1 LDRESW
7 SIEGL
12 IRIIDDAKMKVEE
25 DDIDVGD
32 AADRL
37 KKERRFYVAAS
48 DRSGTMVENSIEV
61 ASSHPQAPI
70 VLNVGAAHTEGV
82 VELLKGRSA
91 SLAVIAPVALGT
103 GDPNGSMSA
112 DEYGRKLDRKSVDPS
127 GSLGAILDGRSQK
140 PSSVLNEEW
149 LQFMGNTLYAI
160 VKLTAAAGAGGDP
173 PFDLGN
179 DVLNIG
185 GAEIPP
191 DSIHLLEGDV
201 IFAVT
206 LPDGQ
211 EFFVRA
217 KQIDSETKNLDDEVS
232 LEQAL
237 LKALENVTTETST
250 NVDDISTEKLPLVEP
265 APGTLARISKQLKE
279 LENSGPLSKETII

>member
-1 LDRESW
+1 
-7 SIEGL
+7 
-12 IRIIDDAKMKVEE
+12 
-25 DDIDVGD
+25 
-32 AADRL
+32 
-37 KKERRFYVAAS
+37 
-48 DRSGTMVENSIEV
+48 
-61 ASSHPQAPI
+61 
-70 VLNVGAAHTEGV
+70 
-82 VELLKGRSA
+82 
-91 SLAVIAPVALGT
+91 
-103 GDPNGSMSA
+103 
-112 DEYGRKLDRKSVDPS
+112 
-127 GSLGAILDGRSQK
+127 
-140 PSSVLNEEW
+140 
-149 LQFMGNTLYAI
+149 
-160 VKLTAAAGAGGDP
+160 
-173 PFDLGN
+173 LGN